1 MIKIVLFGPESTGK
15 TVLAQK
21 LAAHFHTLWVPEF
34 ARAYL
39 DIKRDIYD
47 PFGRRSEE
55 ICQPQDIPS
64 IVIGQIAQ
72 EQSIAA
78 QAKDLIFCDTN
89 PLQTKVY
96 NNYYFSR
103 NDEWLEQT
111 VQQLDYDLYLLTSI
125 DIPWIA
131 DGQRDR
137 PDDRTTLFNLFHKE
151 LVSRN
156 LPHHIIQGT
165 YDARLSQAIEM
176 TEKHLLTYSHK
187 G

>member
-1 MIKIVLFGPESTGK
+1 MLKIVLYGPESTGK
-15 TVLAQK
+15 TILAQK
-21 LAAHFHTLWVPEF
+21 LAAHFDTLWVPEF

-39 DIKRDIYD
+39 DIKREIYD

-72 EQSIAA
+72 EEAMAA
-78 QAKDLIFCDTN
+78 QAHRAIFCDTN

-96 NNYYFSR
+96 NNYYFNR
-103 NDEWLEQT
+103 NDEWLEQA
-111 VQQLDYDLYLLTSI
+111 VHNRPYDLYLLTSV
-125 DIPWIA
+125 DIPWIE

-137 PDDRTTLFNLFHKE
+137 PNDRQTLFNLFQQE
-151 LVSRN
+151 LISRN
-156 LPHHIIQGT
+156 LPFYLIEGN
-165 YDARLSQAIEM
+165 YEERSAQAITAVE
-176 TEKHLLTYSHK
+176 TFLNAYSHK

>member
-39 DIKRDIYD
+39 DIKREIYD

-72 EQSIAA
+72 EEAIAA

-111 VQQLDYDLYLLTSI
+111 VQQLHYHLYLLNSV

-137 PDDRTTLFNLFHKE
+137 PDDRTTLFNLFHQE

-156 LPHHIIQGT
+156 LTHQIIQGSYET
-165 YDARLSQAIEM
+165 RFVQAIET
-176 TEKHLLTYSHK
+176 TEKFLSTYSHK